1 MAELAQVLVFLMW
14 SETWFLSIC
23 LTIFAP
29 EATSPGRWAM
39 REQLRARRCARAY
52 RGKSWWP
59 RKTCLL
65 VGGLEHFFFPYT
77 GNNHPNWLSYV
88 SEGLKPPI
96 KSKNRRRSIMATS
109 IEWLII
115 ATWKTDLSDPRFPPH
130 AADALHTFG
139 TDGTL
144 AEDGCCPGWWILQ
157 VIPLW
162 LGGKLLTT
170 LVRYGQH
177 SGKSLVPF
185 WTLLWKVHQT
195 LCSDRT
201 LPKARPTI
209 VQCPHLTF
217 YTKLHTCKRRN

>member
-1 MAELAQVLVFLMW
+1 MRPRWQSWHRFWSSWCGQRRGSWASASLSLPQKPPPQVAGQCE
-14 SETWFLSIC
+14 SS
-23 LTIFAP
+23 
-29 EATSPGRWAM
+29 
-39 REQLRARRCARAY
+39 CARADALGPIGERVGDLEKHVY
-52 RGKSWWP
+52 W
-59 RKTCLL
+59 L
-65 VGGLEHFFFPYT
+65 VVWNIFFPYT
-77 GNNHPNWLSYV
+77 GNNNPKWLSYV

-177 SGKSLVPF
+177 SGKSLVLEDSLMESAPN
-185 WTLLWKVHQT
+185 TV
-195 LCSDRT
+195 
-201 LPKARPTI
+201 
-209 VQCPHLTF
+209 
-217 YTKLHTCKRRN
+217 